1 LPAHFICFSILLQ
14 FFYFLLQYILADLL
28 TASTGMFSAQCLPI
42 SHCEPA
48 YHSTHK
54 QMVRS
59 KWYEV
64 LYESLPVTKQTGLL
78 SGGSYTTSQFPPE
91 EKLLSSSP
99 VGASPSAGFS
109 SSLHTLLYLCDS
121 VHFSMNSGNF
131 CPICL
136 VTSIGL
142 RLGMPMEELGG
153 KIEGTE
159 GDINPI
165 GRPTVSTNRDP

>member
-1 LPAHFICFSILLQ
+1 
-14 FFYFLLQYILADLL
+14 
-28 TASTGMFSAQCLPI
+28 
-42 SHCEPA
+42 
-48 YHSTHK
+48 
-54 QMVRS
+54 
-59 KWYEV
+59 
-64 LYESLPVTKQTGLL
+64 
-78 SGGSYTTSQFPPE
+78 
-91 EKLLSSSP
+91 
-99 VGASPSAGFS
+99 
-109 SSLHTLLYLCDS
+109 
-121 VHFSMNSGNF
+121 MNSGNF